1 MILFLFNEFWGCFPL
16 QPKKKKKKNLGN
28 YLQYQCRQFGNL
40 RKYTVKVG
48 QDHWIFIFFVMNY
61 DAKVDQDN
69 WVFIY
74 FVMNYDKLNYMTETH
89 NFQIT

>member
-1 MILFLFNEFWGCFPL
+1 M
-16 QPKKKKKKNLGN
+16 N
-28 YLQYQCRQFGNL
+28 Y
-40 RKYTVKVG
+40 VAEVG

-61 DAKVDQDN
+61 DAKVGQDN